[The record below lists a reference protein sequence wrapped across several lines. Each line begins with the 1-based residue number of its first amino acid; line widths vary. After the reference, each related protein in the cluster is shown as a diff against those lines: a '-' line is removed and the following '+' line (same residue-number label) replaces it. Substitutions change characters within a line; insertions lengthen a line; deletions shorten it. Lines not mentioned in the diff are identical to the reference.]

1 MVLDRAQRDAL
12 YQFVL
17 TDLVGVGDV
26 ALAIQAGRVIEA
38 QRLRL
43 CFEQDLRLL
52 DLLGWQRVE
61 DRDSYELTLSDE
73 AAGALLRLRATARE
87 LIADSVVE
95 LAGDV
100 LGEAVKV
107 VEACSTALRD
117 VGT

>member
-1 MVLDRAQRDAL
+1 MVLNRAQRDAL

-26 ALAIQAGRVIEA
+26 ALAIQAGQMAKA

-52 DLLGWQRVE
+52 DLLGWQPTE
-61 DRDSYELTLSDE
+61 GRDSYELTLSDE
-73 AAGALLRLRATARE
+73 AAGTLLRLRASARE
-87 LIADSVVE
+87 LIADAVME
-95 LAGDV
+95 LAGEE

-107 VEACSTALRD
+107 VEACSTALRGA
-117 VGT
+117 GT